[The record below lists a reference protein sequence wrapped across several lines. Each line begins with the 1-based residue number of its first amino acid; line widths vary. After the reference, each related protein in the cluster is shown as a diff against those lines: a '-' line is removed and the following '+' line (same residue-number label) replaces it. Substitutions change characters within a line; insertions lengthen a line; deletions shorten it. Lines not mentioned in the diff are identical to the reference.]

1 MDSYKKNIE
10 NHFERNEKEISSMI
24 NHKDLLKRLELNE
37 DILKKT
43 LASLESHFDI
53 IKKMSKRINQIESR
67 LGQGKVNLTL
77 KEAAVYTGLS
87 ESQLYLLTSK
97 QAIPH
102 SKPMGK
108 VIFFNKKEV
117 DTWLRR
123 NKIECIVDYINEQTY
138 LSNDQY

>member
-1 MDSYKKNIE
+1 MDGDRRIIE
-10 NHFERNEKEISSMI
+10 NHFEKIEEENSSMT
-24 NHKDLLKRLELNE
+24 NHKDLLKRLELAE
-37 DILKKT
+37 DMQQKA
-43 LASLESHFDI
+43 LASIENHFDI
-53 IKKMSKRINQIESR
+53 IKKMNKRINQIESR

-108 VIFFNKKEV
+108 VIFFNKKEI
-117 DTWLRR
+117 DTWLQR
-123 NKIECIVDYINEQTY
+123 NKIECIVDYINDQTY
-138 LSNDQY
+138 LAND